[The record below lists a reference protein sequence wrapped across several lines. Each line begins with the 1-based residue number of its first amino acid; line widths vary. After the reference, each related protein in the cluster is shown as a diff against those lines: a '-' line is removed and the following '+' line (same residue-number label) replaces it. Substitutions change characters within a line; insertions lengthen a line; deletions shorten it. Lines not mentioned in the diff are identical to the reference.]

1 MIWFDLDNSPHVPLF
16 LPVFTELKK
25 RGISYDITARDF
37 AQTLDLLKMWNIP
50 HKAIGAHGG
59 KSKIKK
65 IINLFQRKAELK
77 KYITGKYREAPKP
90 LLAVSHGSRTQLI
103 ASKSLG
109 IKSLLMMDY
118 EFTETRI
125 FNRYADIILA
135 PVFIPDERFSV
146 NGIDLK
152 KVMRYNGFKEELYLC
167 SFAADPDFRKTIGVN
182 GSDVLA
188 VVRPPGMLGNY
199 HDSRSEEL
207 LIHALNHLSSHKN
220 CIVLITS
227 RSQKDRDFIT
237 ANISNKNNIRF
248 LEKAVDGLELVKAA
262 DIVLSGGGTMN
273 RESALLGTRTFS
285 IFTGKRPYLDE
296 YLAELGRLKFIES
309 KQEIESISVER
320 ITEKAPYAFNKNIV
334 NEVTDIITE
343 TAGEK
348 K

>member
-25 RGISYDITARDF
+25 RGLSYDVTARDF
-37 AQTLDLLKMWNIP
+37 AQTLTLLKMWNIP
-50 HKAIGAHGG
+50 HTAIGAHGG

-65 IINLFQRKAELK
+65 ILNLFKRKAELS
-77 KYITGKYREAPKP
+77 KYIKSKYRDTVKP
-90 LLAVSHGSRTQLI
+90 ALAVSHGSRTQLV
-103 ASKSLG
+103 ASNALG
-109 IKSLLMMDY
+109 IKTLLMMDY

-125 FNRYADIILA
+125 FNRYANLILA
-135 PVFIPDERFSV
+135 PVFIPNERFST

-152 KVMRYNGFKEELYLC
+152 KVARYNGFKEELYLC
-167 SFAADPDFRKTIGVN
+167 SFVAEPDFRKTLGVN
-182 GSDVLA
+182 ENDVLA

-220 CIVLITS
+220 CTVLITS

-248 LEKAVDGLELVKAA
+248 LEKAVDGLDLVNAA

-273 RESALLGTRTFS
+273 RESALLGTGTFS

-309 KQEIESISVER
+309 KQEIEKIAIER
-320 ITEKAPYAFNKNIV
+320 ITEKVPYTFNENIV
-334 NEVTDIITE
+334 SEVTDIIVE
-343 TAGEK
+343 TAGVK